1 MKNLSLQEQEQKF
14 ISTLIC
20 CNNEMSQEY
29 NAKKSYNKNMIQL
42 YESIV
47 GIGKVP
53 YNEITQHNLINFK
66 DFRANKFAYLNSV
79 KKLMQSF
86 DVDMMVNLNESS
98 NFEDDGFNIISFKT
112 QLNSIIEKMSISND
126 FNVLDSLNPT
136 ILKIKVFTK
145 KPIYVYGFDIVNNQY
160 LLEELSSN
168 FGLSINNIYSIIFD
182 KTNKQLLFIFPGRII
197 SYLVNSNE
205 FDDYN
210 NVWKDTWQGNIENI
224 DKIKF
229 EDYNE
234 FVRENINNNIIELYK
249 NPSNFN
255 PKFEDNLYGD
265 KKKTDENLQEL
276 MYRKSNLFFKS

>member
-20 CNNEMSQEY
+20 CNNELSQEY

-47 GIGKVP
+47 GAQKIP
-53 YNEITQHNLINFK
+53 YEQITVHNLINFK
-66 DFRANKFAYLNSV
+66 DFRANKYAYLNSV
-79 KKLMQSF
+79 KKLMEDF
-86 DVDMMVNLNESS
+86 DVDMMVNLNENS
-98 NFEDDGFNIISFKT
+98 NFQDDGFNIQSFKN
-112 QLNSIIEKMSISND
+112 QLNDVIQKMSSNND

-160 LLEELSSN
+160 LLDELNSN
-168 FGLSINNIYSIIFD
+168 FGLSINNIYSILFD
-182 KTNKQLLFIFPGRII
+182 KSNKQLLFIFPGKII
-197 SYLVNSNE
+197 SYLVNSNT

-210 NVWKDTWQGNIENI
+210 VVWKDVWQGNVENI
-224 DKIKF
+224 HTVTF
-229 EDYNE
+229 ENYME
-234 FVRENINNNIIELYK
+234 FVKEHINTNIIELYK
-249 NPSNFN
+249 NPTNFN
-255 PKFEDNLYGD
+255 PQFTDNLYND

-276 MYRKSNLFFKS
+276 MFRKSNLFFKS